1 MYAQEGRISEDKAD
15 EFKGTILLPRL
26 LLKITVIIQ
35 LCVSGR
41 IRVAIYVTEF
51 TKRGLIRAFNF
62 LTLRICDS
70 ASIMIMIMIEIQ
82 GKGTACKPDRYII
95 RSNRIN

>member
-15 EFKGTILLPRL
+15 EFKSTILLPRL
-26 LLKITVIIQ
+26 LLKITVIIH

-41 IRVAIYVTEF
+41 IRVAVYVTKF
-51 TKRGLIRAFNF
+51 AKRGLIRASNF

-70 ASIMIMIMIEIQ
+70 ASIMIMIEIQ
-82 GKGTACKPDRYII
+82 GKGTTCKPDWYII
-95 RSNRIN
+95 R